1 MKHSR
6 PTRSG
11 YTLMELVV
19 VLALI
24 AIAAAV
30 VTPTAARAFSTLQ
43 LRMAAS
49 SVSSLCAQARSHAVY
64 ESRSYRL
71 LAGPREEMPR
81 TLYLVRD
88 DGKTVQHLALPNGIA
103 FVAVADEG
111 WTEEAPPIV
120 FFADGTSQPARW
132 ELRGARDARVQ
143 LALNGL
149 TARVRVSAMYRGS
162 ALEEQP

>member
-6 PTRSG
+6 ITRSG
-11 YTLMELVV
+11 YTLAELIV
-19 VLALI
+19 VLALV

-30 VTPTAARAFSTLQ
+30 VTPAAARAYSTLQ

-64 ESRSYRL
+64 EARSYRVVTS
-71 LAGPREEMPR
+71 PREETPR
-81 TLYLVRD
+81 TLYVVRD
-88 DGKTVQHLALPNGIA
+88 DGKTVQRLPLPSGIN
-103 FVAVADEG
+103 FVAVADDG
-111 WTEEAPPIV
+111 WKDEVPPIV

-149 TARVRVSAMYRGS
+149 TARVRVSTLYRGD
-162 ALEEQP
+162 AQEEQP

>member
-1 MKHSR
+1 
-6 PTRSG
+6 
-11 YTLMELVV
+11 MELVV

-24 AIAAAV
+24 AIATAIVTPAAV
-30 VTPTAARAFSTLQ
+30 RAFGTLQ

-81 TLYLVRD
+81 TIYLVRD
-88 DGKTVQHLALPNGIA
+88 DGRTVQHLALPNGVA
-103 FVAVADEG
+103 FVAVANDG
-111 WTEEAPPIV
+111 WSEDAPPIA
-120 FFADGTSQPARW
+120 FFADGTSEPARW

-149 TARVRVSAMYRGS
+149 TARVRVSAMYHGD
-162 ALEEQP
+162 AVEEQR